1 MTDARVT
8 DARVV
13 RIERLDLAFA
23 PRPWPFAQSR
33 RAEIDANFAR
43 RKAERPSL
51 WNGEVL
57 VLYEHA
63 VEGSAFRGSYL
74 KTDYASFMSW
84 IDWKF
89 PEAGVWDSFSQGA
102 LRSADGAFLLGVMG
116 QHTANA
122 GKIYF
127 PAGTPDLSDVKGST
141 VDLTASVWREVEEE
155 TGLTAADLDAEPGW
169 HTVFAG
175 PQIAHLKIM
184 QAREDAVTLRARIL
198 EFLARQDPPE
208 LGDIRIVRSL
218 ADLDPKMLPFVPGIL
233 RDQWSANAEP
243 KR

>member
-1 MTDARVT
+1 MT

-23 PRPWPFAQSR
+23 SRPWPFAQSR
-33 RAEIDANFAR
+33 RAEIDAHFAK
-43 RKAERPSL
+43 RKAARPSL

-57 VLYEHA
+57 MLYQHA
-63 VEGSAFRGSYL
+63 VEGSVFRGSFL

-84 IDWKF
+84 IDWGF
-89 PEAGVWDSFSQGA
+89 PDAGVYDSFSQGA
-102 LRSADGAFLLGVMG
+102 LRSGDGAFLLGVMG

-127 PAGTPDLSDVKGST
+127 PAGTPDPSDLIGST
-141 VDLTASVWREVEEE
+141 VDLAASVWREVEEE

-184 QAREDAVTLRARIL
+184 QAREDAITLRARIL

-208 LGDIRIVRSL
+208 LSDIRIVRSL
-218 ADLDPKMLPFVPGIL
+218 GDLESTMLPFIAGFL
-233 RDQWSANAEP
+233 RDQWPVDADP

>member
-1 MTDARVT
+1 MT

-23 PRPWPFAQSR
+23 PRPWRFAQSR
-33 RAEIDANFAR
+33 RAEIDAHFAK

-51 WNGEVL
+51 WNGKVL

-63 VEGSAFRGSYL
+63 VEGSVFRGSYL
-74 KTDYASFMSW
+74 ETDYASFISW
-84 IDWKF
+84 LDWGY
-89 PEAGVWDSFSQGA
+89 PQAGARDSFSQGA

-155 TGLTAADLDAEPGW
+155 TGLTAADLDGEPGW

-175 PQIAHLKIM
+175 QQIAHLKIM

-198 EFLARQDPPE
+198 AFLARQNPPE
-208 LGDIRIVRSL
+208 LSDIRIVRSL
-218 ADLDPKMLPFVPGIL
+218 DDIEPKMLPFVVGFL
-233 RDQWSANAEP
+233 REQWPAGSV
-243 KR
+243 RQR

>member
-1 MTDARVT
+1 MTDG
-8 DARVV
+8 RVV
-13 RIERLDLAFA
+13 RIERLDMAFA

-33 RAEIDANFAR
+33 RAEIDAHFAK
-43 RKAERPSL
+43 RKAARPAL

-63 VEGSAFRGSYL
+63 VEGAVFRGSYL
-74 KTDYASFMSW
+74 KTDYASFVSW
-84 IDWKF
+84 IDWGV
-89 PEAGVWDSFSQGA
+89 PEAGVRDCFSQGA

-127 PAGTPDLSDVKGST
+127 PAGTPDPSDVKGST

-169 HTVFAG
+169 YTVFAG
-175 PQIAHLKIM
+175 SQIAHLKIM
-184 QAREDAVTLRARIL
+184 QAREDAVALRARIL
-198 EFLARQDPPE
+198 KFLTREDPPE
-208 LGDIRIVRSL
+208 LSDIRIVRSL
-218 ADLDPKMLPFVPGIL
+218 ADLDPKMPPFVEGFL
-233 RDQWSANAEP
+233 REQWPAGSD
-243 KR
+243 RQR